1 MSQIPNSSSPAPLVA
16 RAAEAANA
24 GIARRTRIRQEL
36 TASFP
41 VLIAVTVGSALGIG
55 SLPAF
60 TLPLFIGPLHDAFG
74 WARGDVG
81 MAYSVLTAMI
91 FLCGPVAGRLAD
103 RLGARPVIVVSIAL
117 FALAMLVTAQMRGGI
132 GWFYGGFFL
141 LGLGGAGTTYVCYAK
156 VLNARFDTARGLAL
170 GVMMTGPGMMATFAP
185 LVVPS
190 LIEAHG
196 WRGAWIVLSA
206 LVLLPLPLLFAFVRE
221 SRTARA
227 SRTSQTSSAA
237 AQSQPAQ
244 GVTLAQAARMR
255 QFWLMIAATFL
266 IMFAL
271 VGTQINVIAV
281 LVDTGASKTQATH
294 LASVLGVT
302 MLVSRILCGSLL
314 DLLFAPIVGCTI
326 TLLSTLGLL
335 LAAQGGVAGWVTVVA
350 LGISLGTETDF
361 MAYVASRYF
370 GLRSFSEIF
379 GWIFGFMAL
388 GAATSPLWTG
398 MLQHALGNFR
408 SGLYLSA
415 GLLAVAAACIALLG
429 RYPASF
435 GTDLSG
441 VGRREAGAT

>member
-1 MSQIPNSSSPAPLVA
+1 M
-16 RAAEAANA
+16 
-24 GIARRTRIRQEL
+24 
-36 TASFP
+36 
-41 VLIAVTVGSALGIG
+41 LIAVTVGSALGIG

-103 RLGARPVIVVSIAL
+103 RLGARRVIVVSIVL
-117 FALAMLVTAQMRGGI
+117 FALAMVATAQMRGGI

-156 VLNARFDTARGLAL
+156 VLSARFDTARGLAL
-170 GVMMTGPGMMATFAP
+170 GVMMTGPALVATFAP

-190 LIEAHG
+190 LIEAQG
-196 WRGAWIVLSA
+196 WRGAWIVLSV

-221 SRTARA
+221 SRTAGA
-227 SRTSQTSSAA
+227 SRISPTSSAA
-237 AQSQPAQ
+237 RAAGGAPRAGAHSHLAQ
-244 GVTLAQAARMR
+244 GVTLGQAVRMR

-281 LVDTGASKTQATH
+281 LVDTGASKAQATH
-294 LASVLGVT
+294 FASVLGIT

-314 DLLFAPIVGCTI
+314 DLLFAPIVGCMI
-326 TLLSTLGLL
+326 TLLSALGLL
-335 LAAQGGVAGWVTVVA
+335 LAAQGGVAGWVAVVA

-408 SGLYLSA
+408 SGLYMSA

-435 GTDLSG
+435 GADLPG
-441 VGRREAGAT
+441 VGRREAGAP